1 MPSMEP
7 TRTVYN
13 SIMTGSQKDLLVG
26 GTTTS
31 SYGYIWNMRT
41 KPDAG
46 VTLITGIDFYT
57 IATEE
62 VDFALYSRIGNFQD
76 HKGSIEGWDV
86 IAQGKVRGRGVGR
99 YTSIPQEMF
108 TPADI
113 PGGGGARGVRA
124 FYLRLTTINLVYQTS
139 TGTASDAAIQME
151 TPDLE
156 IWEGEAVLSR
166 ELPDPNDP
174 MSRIYFRYP
183 RAFLGTIYYDR
194 LPCKPFSAYGLIKEL
209 PCPNLPTGAPTLP
222 QPSMSPVTSPPTRR
236 PVTQAPTTPSPFWGT
251 PAPVSPTET
260 PTFSPTVSRT
270 PSMTPS
276 TSYPTGSPVVPM
288 KVHLNVN
295 LRGAPERPMSEREYE
310 KFVEIMANFLNKFI
324 EESMAIEGI
333 EIWYQ
338 QQIMVDAPDNSTEI
352 IETADEVSVDAGEI
366 PNLPG
371 KKSRELQLE
380 QDKKDQ
386 IIAFKKKQKE
396 EAVPQTTAMQIT
408 LIIKVSFSYLPEDLL
423 AKLAVVTIQDN
434 EMKLMMMLQ
443 EQSNFYTYFKPLD
456 GITSDVVLELTPP
469 PSPAPTTL
477 AFYLANNA
485 DVVVLEEDSG
495 FGFGAVR
502 IHYSIIFSFFSSN
515 QPFSLVC

>member
-1 MPSMEP
+1 MEP
-7 TRTVYN
+7 SRTVYN

-26 GTTTS
+26 GSTTS
-31 SYGYIWNMRT
+31 SYGYIWNIRS

-46 VTLITGIDFYT
+46 VTLITRIDFYT
-57 IATEE
+57 TSTDE

-76 HKGSIEGWDV
+76 HKASIEGWDV
-86 IAQGKVRGRGVGR
+86 IAEGKVRGRGVGR

-108 TPADI
+108 TPLDI
-113 PGGGGARGVRA
+113 PGGGGGRGIRA
-124 FYLRLTTINLVYQTS
+124 FYLRLSTINLVYKTS
-139 TGTASDAAIQME
+139 EGTASDNAIQME

-156 IWEGEAVLSR
+156 IWEGEAVLSK

-174 MSRIYFRYP
+174 MSRIFFRYP

-194 LPCKPFSAYGLIKEL
+194 APCKPFSAYGLIKEL
-209 PCPNLPTGAPTLP
+209 PCPDLPTQAPSLP
-222 QPSMSPVTSPPTRR
+222 QPSMSPVTSAPTRR
-236 PVTQAPTTPSPFWGT
+236 PVSQAPVTPSPFWGT
-251 PAPVSPTET
+251 PAPLTPTET
-260 PTFSPTVSRT
+260 PTFAPTVSRA
-270 PSMTPS
+270 PSLTPS
-276 TSYPTGSPVVPM
+276 TSYPTGSPVIPM

-310 KFVEIMANFLNKFI
+310 KFLEIMTNFLNKFI
-324 EESMAIEGI
+324 EDSMAIQGI
-333 EIWYQ
+333 DIWYQ
-338 QQIMVDAPDNSTEI
+338 QQILVDAPDNSTEI
-352 IETADEVSVDAGEI
+352 VEIGADVGEI
-366 PNLPG
+366 PTLPG

-396 EAVPQTTAMQIT
+396 ETVPQTTAMQIT

-423 AKLAVVTIQDN
+423 AKLAVVTIQEN
-434 EMKLMMMLQ
+434 KSELMMMLQ
-443 EQSNFYTYFKPLD
+443 EQSNFYTYFKPLN

-485 DVVVLEEDSG
+485 EVVVLEEDSG
-495 FGFGAVR
+495 FGFGAV
-502 IHYSIIFSFFSSN
+502 SILLQLSSPSA
-515 QPFSLVC
+515 QTIPSHLFVVLC